1 MSGND
6 EKVLALG
13 NFKVN
18 VQYKEK
24 QELSTESLT
33 ASLQKIKL
41 LALDVDGVLTDGSI
55 YISPAGEVFKGFNAK
70 DGMGISCAM
79 RSGLQIAVITGR
91 QSPIVE
97 RRCEELGIT
106 LLQQGVK
113 DKRLALQQMA
123 QKLGLVREEI
133 AYMGDDLNDIP
144 AFKASGLN
152 LVPADA
158 AIEVMAVADI
168 ITKASGGRGAVRE
181 AITMILAAQD
191 NWNVIVN
198 SYLNAGQGDKQ

>member
-1 MSGND
+1 MSGKE
-6 EKVLALG
+6 EKELALG

-18 VQYKEK
+18 VQFKEK

-70 DGMGISCAM
+70 DGMGISCAL

>member
-18 VQYKEK
+18 VQYKTK
-24 QELSTESLT
+24 QELSTEPLT

-41 LALDVDGVLTDGSI
+41 LALDVDGVLTDGTI

-70 DGMGISCAM
+70 DGMGISCAL
-79 RSGLQIAVITGR
+79 RNNLQIAVITGR

-97 RRCEELGIT
+97 RRCEELGIK
-106 LLQQGVK
+106 LFMQGVK

-123 QKLGLVREEI
+123 QKLGLTREEI

-152 LVPADA
+152 FVPADGS
-158 AIEVMAVADI
+158 IEVLTVADI
-168 ITKASGGRGAVRE
+168 ITKAKGGRGAVRE

-191 NWNVIVN
+191 NWEQIVN
-198 SYLNAGQGDKQ
+198 SYLTAGQGDKQ

>member
-1 MSGND
+1 MLGKE
-6 EKVLALG
+6 EKELALG

-70 DGMGISCAM
+70 DGMGISCAL

>member
-18 VQYKEK
+18 VQYKTK
-24 QELSTESLT
+24 QELSAETLT

-41 LALDVDGVLTDGSI
+41 LALDVDGVLTDGTI

-70 DGMGISCAM
+70 DGMGISCAL
-79 RSGLQIAVITGR
+79 RNNLQIAVITGR

-97 RRCEELGIT
+97 RRCEELGIK
-106 LLQQGVK
+106 LFMQGVK

-123 QKLGLVREEI
+123 QKLGLTREEI

-144 AFKASGLN
+144 AFKASGLS
-152 LVPADA
+152 LAPADGS
-158 AIEVMAVADI
+158 IEVLAVADI
-168 ITKASGGRGAVRE
+168 ITKAKGGCGAVRE

-191 NWNVIVN
+191 NWEQIVN
-198 SYLNAGQGDKQ
+198 SYLTAGQGDKQ

>member
-1 MSGND
+1 MSGKE
-6 EKVLALG
+6 EKELALG

-70 DGMGISCAM
+70 DGMGISCAL
-79 RSGLQIAVITGR
+79 RNNLQIAVITGR

>member
-1 MSGND
+1 MSGNA

-13 NFKVN
+13 KFKVN
-18 VQYKEK
+18 VQYKTK
-24 QELSTESLT
+24 QELSAETLT

-41 LALDVDGVLTDGSI
+41 LALDVDGVLTVGTI

-70 DGMGISCAM
+70 DGMGISCAL
-79 RSGLQIAVITGR
+79 RNNLQIAVITGR

-97 RRCEELGIT
+97 RRCEELGIK
-106 LLQQGVK
+106 LFMQGVK
-113 DKRLALQQMA
+113 DKRLALQKMA
-123 QKLGLVREEI
+123 QELGLTREEI

-152 LVPADA
+152 FVPADGS
-158 AIEVMAVADI
+158 IEVLAVADI
-168 ITKASGGRGAVRE
+168 ITKAKGGRGAVRE

-191 NWNVIVN
+191 NWEQIVN
-198 SYLNAGQGDKQ
+198 SYLTAGQGDKQ

>member
-70 DGMGISCAM
+70 DGMGISCAL

-181 AITMILAAQD
+181 AITMILAAHD
-191 NWNVIVN
+191 NWYVIVN

>member
-1 MSGND
+1 MSGKE
-6 EKVLALG
+6 EKELALG

-18 VQYKEK
+18 VQYQDK
-24 QELSTESLT
+24 QELSAESLT

-41 LALDVDGVLTDGSI
+41 LALDVDGGLTDGSI

-70 DGMGISCAM
+70 DGMGISCAL

-123 QKLGLVREEI
+123 QELDLVREEI

-158 AIEVMAVADI
+158 AMEVLAVADI

>member
-1 MSGND
+1 MSGKE
-6 EKVLALG
+6 EKELALG
-13 NFKVN
+13 TFKVN
-18 VQYKEK
+18 VQYKDK
-24 QELSTESLT
+24 QELSAESLT

-70 DGMGISCAM
+70 DGMGISCAL

>member
-18 VQYKEK
+18 VQYKTK
-24 QELSTESLT
+24 QELSAETLT

-41 LALDVDGVLTDGSI
+41 LALDVDGVLTDGTI

-70 DGMGISCAM
+70 DGMGISCAL
-79 RSGLQIAVITGR
+79 RNNLQIAVITGR

-97 RRCEELGIT
+97 RRCEELGIK
-106 LLQQGVK
+106 LFMQGVK
-113 DKRLALQQMA
+113 DKRLALQKMA
-123 QKLGLVREEI
+123 QELGLTREEI

-152 LVPADA
+152 FVPADGS
-158 AIEVMAVADI
+158 IEVLAVADI

-191 NWNVIVN
+191 NWEQIVN
-198 SYLNAGQGDKQ
+198 SYLTAGQGDKQ

>member
-18 VQYKEK
+18 VQYKTK
-24 QELSTESLT
+24 QELSAETLT

-41 LALDVDGVLTDGSI
+41 LALDVDGVLTDGTI

-70 DGMGISCAM
+70 DGMGISCAL

>member
-1 MSGND
+1 MSGKE
-6 EKVLALG
+6 EKELALG

-70 DGMGISCAM
+70 DGMGISCAL

-158 AIEVMAVADI
+158 AIEVMDVADI

>member
-18 VQYKEK
+18 VQYKTK
-24 QELSTESLT
+24 QELSVETIT

-41 LALDVDGVLTDGSI
+41 LALDVDGVLTDGTI

-70 DGMGISCAM
+70 DGMGISCAL
-79 RSGLQIAVITGR
+79 RNNLQIAVITGR

-97 RRCEELGIT
+97 RRCEELGIK
-106 LLQQGVK
+106 LFMQGVK

-123 QKLGLVREEI
+123 QELGLTREEI

-152 LVPADA
+152 FVPADGS
-158 AIEVMAVADI
+158 IEVLAVADI
-168 ITKASGGRGAVRE
+168 ITKAKGGRGAVRE

-191 NWNVIVN
+191 NWEQIVN

>member
-18 VQYKEK
+18 VQYKTK
-24 QELSTESLT
+24 QELSAESLT

-41 LALDVDGVLTDGSI
+41 LALDVDGVLTDGTI

-70 DGMGISCAM
+70 DGMGISCAL
-79 RSGLQIAVITGR
+79 RNNLQIAVITGR

-97 RRCEELGIT
+97 RRCEELGIK
-106 LLQQGVK
+106 LFMQGVK

-123 QKLGLVREEI
+123 QELGLTREEI

-152 LVPADA
+152 FVPADGS
-158 AIEVMAVADI
+158 IEVLAVADI
-168 ITKASGGRGAVRE
+168 ITKAKGGRGAVRE

-191 NWNVIVN
+191 NWEQIVN
-198 SYLNAGQGDKQ
+198 SYLTAGQGDKQ

>member
-18 VQYKEK
+18 VQYKTK
-24 QELSTESLT
+24 QELSAETLT

-41 LALDVDGVLTDGSI
+41 LALDVDGVLTDGTI

-70 DGMGISCAM
+70 DGMGISCAL
-79 RSGLQIAVITGR
+79 RNNLQIAVITGR

-97 RRCEELGIT
+97 RRCEELGIK
-106 LLQQGVK
+106 LFMQGVK
-113 DKRLALQQMA
+113 DKRLALQKMA
-123 QKLGLVREEI
+123 QELGLTREEI

-152 LVPADA
+152 FVPADGS
-158 AIEVMAVADI
+158 IEVLAVADI
-168 ITKASGGRGAVRE
+168 ITKAKGGRGAVRE

-191 NWNVIVN
+191 NWEQIIN
-198 SYLNAGQGDKQ
+198 SYLTAGQGDKQ

>member
-1 MSGND
+1 MSGKE
-6 EKVLALG
+6 EKELALG

-18 VQYKEK
+18 VQYNKK
-24 QELSTESLT
+24 QELSAESLT

-70 DGMGISCAM
+70 DGMGISCAL

-123 QKLGLVREEI
+123 QELGLVREEI

-152 LVPADA
+152 IVPADA
-158 AIEVMAVADI
+158 AMEVLAVANI

>member
-1 MSGND
+1 MSGKE
-6 EKVLALG
+6 EKELALG

-70 DGMGISCAM
+70 DGMGISCAL

-181 AITMILAAQD
+181 AITMILAAQE

>member
-1 MSGND
+1 MLGND

-18 VQYKEK
+18 VQYKTK
-24 QELSTESLT
+24 QELSAETLT

-41 LALDVDGVLTDGSI
+41 LALDVDGVLTDGTI

-70 DGMGISCAM
+70 DGMGISCAL
-79 RSGLQIAVITGR
+79 RNNLQIAVITGR

-97 RRCEELGIT
+97 RRCEELGIK
-106 LLQQGVK
+106 LFMQGVK
-113 DKRLALQQMA
+113 DKRLALLKMA
-123 QKLGLVREEI
+123 QELGLTREEI

-152 LVPADA
+152 FVPADGS
-158 AIEVMAVADI
+158 IEVLAVADI
-168 ITKASGGRGAVRE
+168 ITKAKGGRGAVRE

-191 NWNVIVN
+191 NWEQIVN
-198 SYLNAGQGDKQ
+198 SYLTAGQGDKQ

>member
-1 MSGND
+1 MSGNA

-18 VQYKEK
+18 VQYKTK
-24 QELSTESLT
+24 QELSAETLT

-41 LALDVDGVLTDGSI
+41 LALDVDGVLTDGTI

-70 DGMGISCAM
+70 DGMGISCAL
-79 RSGLQIAVITGR
+79 RNNLQIAVITGR

-97 RRCEELGIT
+97 RRCEELGIK
-106 LLQQGVK
+106 LFMQGVK

-123 QKLGLVREEI
+123 QKLGLTREEI

-144 AFKASGLN
+144 AFKASGLS
-152 LVPADA
+152 LVPADGS
-158 AIEVMAVADI
+158 IEVLAVADI
-168 ITKASGGRGAVRE
+168 ITKAKGGCGAVRE

-191 NWNVIVN
+191 NWEQIVN
-198 SYLNAGQGDKQ
+198 SYLTAGQGDKQ

>member
-18 VQYKEK
+18 VQYKTK
-24 QELSTESLT
+24 QELSAETLT

-41 LALDVDGVLTDGSI
+41 LALDVDGVLTDGTI

-70 DGMGISCAM
+70 DGMGISCAL

-113 DKRLALQQMA
+113 DKRLALEQMA

>member
-18 VQYKEK
+18 VQYKTK
-24 QELSTESLT
+24 QELSAETLT

-41 LALDVDGVLTDGSI
+41 LALDVDGVLTDGTI

-70 DGMGISCAM
+70 DGMGISCAL
-79 RSGLQIAVITGR
+79 RNNLQIAVITGR

-97 RRCEELGIT
+97 RRCEELGIK
-106 LLQQGVK
+106 LFMQGVK

-123 QKLGLVREEI
+123 QELGLTREEI

-152 LVPADA
+152 FVPADGS
-158 AIEVMAVADI
+158 IEVLAVADI
-168 ITKASGGRGAVRE
+168 ITKAKGGCGAVRE

-191 NWNVIVN
+191 NWEQIVN
-198 SYLNAGQGDKQ
+198 SYLTAGQGDKQ

>member
-1 MSGND
+1 MSGKE
-6 EKVLALG
+6 EKELALG

-18 VQYKEK
+18 VQYNKK
-24 QELSTESLT
+24 QELSAESLT

-70 DGMGISCAM
+70 DGMGISCAL

-123 QKLGLVREEI
+123 QELGLVREEI

-158 AIEVMAVADI
+158 AMEVLAVADI

-191 NWNVIVN
+191 NWNVSVN

>member
-1 MSGND
+1 MSGKE
-6 EKVLALG
+6 EKELALG

-70 DGMGISCAM
+70 DCMGISCAL

-113 DKRLALQQMA
+113 DKRLALEQMA

>member
-1 MSGND
+1 MSGKE
-6 EKVLALG
+6 EKELALG

>member
-18 VQYKEK
+18 VQYKTK
-24 QELSTESLT
+24 QELSAETLT

-41 LALDVDGVLTDGSI
+41 LALDVDGVLTDGTI

-70 DGMGISCAM
+70 DGMGISCAL
-79 RSGLQIAVITGR
+79 RNNLQIAVITGR
-91 QSPIVE
+91 QSPIVK
-97 RRCEELGIT
+97 RRCEELGIK
-106 LLQQGVK
+106 LFMQGVK
-113 DKRLALQQMA
+113 DKRLALQKMA
-123 QKLGLVREEI
+123 QELGLTREEI

-152 LVPADA
+152 FVPADGS
-158 AIEVMAVADI
+158 IEVLAVADI
-168 ITKASGGRGAVRE
+168 ITKAKGGRGAVRE

-191 NWNVIVN
+191 NWEQIVN
-198 SYLNAGQGDKQ
+198 SYLTAGQGDKQ

>member
-1 MSGND
+1 MSGNA

-18 VQYKEK
+18 VQYKTK
-24 QELSTESLT
+24 QELSAETLT

-41 LALDVDGVLTDGSI
+41 LALDVDGVLTDGTI

-70 DGMGISCAM
+70 DGMGISCAL
-79 RSGLQIAVITGR
+79 RNNLQIAVITGR

-97 RRCEELGIT
+97 RRCEELGIK
-106 LLQQGVK
+106 LFMQGVK
-113 DKRLALQQMA
+113 DKRLALQKMA
-123 QKLGLVREEI
+123 QELGLTREEI

-152 LVPADA
+152 FVPADSS
-158 AIEVMAVADI
+158 IEVLAVADI
-168 ITKASGGRGAVRE
+168 ITKAKGGRGAVRE

-191 NWNVIVN
+191 NWEQIVN
-198 SYLNAGQGDKQ
+198 SYLTAGQGDKQ

>member
-1 MSGND
+1 MSGTY
-6 EKVLALG
+6 EKVLAVG

-18 VQYKEK
+18 EQYKTK
-24 QELSTESLT
+24 QELSAETIT

-41 LALDVDGVLTDGSI
+41 LALDVDGVLTDGTI

-70 DGMGISCAM
+70 DGMGISCAL
-79 RSGLQIAVITGR
+79 RNNLQIAVITGR

-97 RRCEELGIT
+97 RRCEELGIK
-106 LLQQGVK
+106 LFMQGVK
-113 DKRLALQQMA
+113 DKRLALQKMA
-123 QKLGLVREEI
+123 QELGLTREEI

-152 LVPADA
+152 FVPADGS
-158 AIEVMAVADI
+158 IEVLAVADI
-168 ITKASGGRGAVRE
+168 ITKAKGGRGAVRE

-191 NWNVIVN
+191 NWEEIVN

>member
-1 MSGND
+1 MSGKE
-6 EKVLALG
+6 EKELALG

-24 QELSTESLT
+24 QELSAESLT

-70 DGMGISCAM
+70 DGMGISCAL

-123 QKLGLVREEI
+123 QELGLVREEI

-158 AIEVMAVADI
+158 AMEVLAVADI

>member
-1 MSGND
+1 MSGNA

-18 VQYKEK
+18 VQYKTK
-24 QELSTESLT
+24 QELSAETLT

-41 LALDVDGVLTDGSI
+41 LALDVDGVLTDGTI

-70 DGMGISCAM
+70 DGMGISCAL
-79 RSGLQIAVITGR
+79 RNNLQIAVITGR

-97 RRCEELGIT
+97 RRCEELGIK
-106 LLQQGVK
+106 LFMQGVK

-123 QKLGLVREEI
+123 QELGLTREEI

-144 AFKASGLN
+144 AIKASGLN
-152 LVPADA
+152 FVPADGS
-158 AIEVMAVADI
+158 IEVLAVADI
-168 ITKASGGRGAVRE
+168 ITKAKGGRGAVRE

-191 NWNVIVN
+191 NWEQIVN
-198 SYLNAGQGDKQ
+198 SYLTAGQGDKQ

>member
-1 MSGND
+1 MSGKE
-6 EKVLALG
+6 EKELALG

-55 YISPAGEVFKGFNAK
+55 YISPAGEVFKGFIAK
-70 DGMGISCAM
+70 DGMGISCAL

-113 DKRLALQQMA
+113 DKRLALEQMA

-158 AIEVMAVADI
+158 AIEVMAVADV

>member
-18 VQYKEK
+18 VQYKTK
-24 QELSTESLT
+24 QELSAETLT

-41 LALDVDGVLTDGSI
+41 LALDVDGVLTDGTI

-70 DGMGISCAM
+70 DGMGISCAL
-79 RSGLQIAVITGR
+79 RNNLQIAVITGR

-97 RRCEELGIT
+97 RRCEELGIK
-106 LLQQGVK
+106 LFMQGVK

-123 QKLGLVREEI
+123 QKLGLTREEI

-144 AFKASGLN
+144 AFKASGLS
-152 LVPADA
+152 LAPADGS
-158 AIEVMAVADI
+158 IEVLAVADI
-168 ITKASGGRGAVRE
+168 ITKAKGGRGAVRE
-181 AITMILAAQD
+181 AITMILVAQD
-191 NWNVIVN
+191 NWEQIVN
-198 SYLNAGQGDKQ
+198 SYLTAGQGDKQ

>member
-1 MSGND
+1 MSGKE
-6 EKVLALG
+6 EKELALG

-18 VQYKEK
+18 VQHKEK

-70 DGMGISCAM
+70 DGMGISCAL

-123 QKLGLVREEI
+123 QELGLVREEI

-158 AIEVMAVADI
+158 SMEVLAVADI

>member
-1 MSGND
+1 MSGKE
-6 EKVLALG
+6 EKELALG

-33 ASLQKIKL
+33 AFLQKIKL

-70 DGMGISCAM
+70 DGMGISCAL

-144 AFKASGLN
+144 AFKASGFN

>member
-18 VQYKEK
+18 VQYKTK
-24 QELSTESLT
+24 QELSAETLT

-41 LALDVDGVLTDGSI
+41 LALDVDGVLTDGTI

-70 DGMGISCAM
+70 DGMGISCAL
-79 RSGLQIAVITGR
+79 RNNLQIAVITGR

-97 RRCEELGIT
+97 RRCEELGIK
-106 LLQQGVK
+106 LFMQGVK
-113 DKRLALQQMA
+113 DKRLALQKMA
-123 QKLGLVREEI
+123 QELGLAREEI

-152 LVPADA
+152 FVPADGS
-158 AIEVMAVADI
+158 IEVLAVADI
-168 ITKASGGRGAVRE
+168 ITKAKGGRGAVRE

-191 NWNVIVN
+191 NWEQIVN
-198 SYLNAGQGDKQ
+198 SYLTAGQGDKQ

>member
-1 MSGND
+1 MSGKE
-6 EKVLALG
+6 EKELALG

-70 DGMGISCAM
+70 DGMGISCAL

-144 AFKASGLN
+144 AFKASRLN

>member
-1 MSGND
+1 MSGKE
-6 EKVLALG
+6 EKELALG

-24 QELSTESLT
+24 QELSAESLT

-70 DGMGISCAM
+70 DGMGISCAL

-123 QKLGLVREEI
+123 QDLGLVREEI

-158 AIEVMAVADI
+158 AMEVLAVADI

>member
-18 VQYKEK
+18 VQYKTK
-24 QELSTESLT
+24 QELSAETIT

-41 LALDVDGVLTDGSI
+41 LALDVDGVLTDGTI

-70 DGMGISCAM
+70 DGMGISCAL
-79 RSGLQIAVITGR
+79 RNNLQIAVITGR

-97 RRCEELGIT
+97 RRCEELGIK
-106 LLQQGVK
+106 LFMQGVK
-113 DKRLALQQMA
+113 DKRLALQKMA
-123 QKLGLVREEI
+123 QELGLTREEI

-152 LVPADA
+152 FVPADGS
-158 AIEVMAVADI
+158 IEVLAVADI
-168 ITKASGGRGAVRE
+168 ITKAKGGRGAVRE

-191 NWNVIVN
+191 NWEQIVN
-198 SYLNAGQGDKQ
+198 SYLTAGQGDKQ